1 MSVVQSIDYVAI
13 APPLIVSL
21 VGLGVLVLD
30 AYLPDR
36 RKEVAGWI
44 AGGGLVAAAVFL
56 LPLTDHTRRTF
67 CVPGGGR
74 SGFDASSCSYVVD
87 ELTLAFQTVV
97 LLGALVVVLL
107 SLDTVRESRLP
118 AGEYY
123 FLLLMSVAGAVTLAA
138 SRDVLTLVVSLEVV
152 SLPAFALVALPRYDG
167 RASEAALKL
176 FLVSVVSTAVMLFG
190 LSLVYGVTGTVHLD
204 RIATVLSESS
214 ARNSALL
221 LGVSISI
228 AGFAFKVAAVP
239 FHFWAPDTYVGAPV
253 PVAAYL
259 SVVSKAAGFVGLAL
273 LLTIGF
279 APYADVWAPAVAVL
293 AALTMTVGNLVA
305 LRQRQA
311 VRLLA
316 WSSIAQSGYMLVPL
330 GAAGRGDLDGVL
342 PATVA
347 YVLAYAVMNL
357 GAFAVVT
364 LVGRRRPSNQLADYR
379 GLGRTEPFIAFALAF
394 ALACLAGLPPGLLG
408 LFAKVVV
415 FQAPVEQGTGWLAVV
430 MAVNVV
436 VGLYYYLAWA
446 ASLYARGGDVVAPS
460 LRPPAYRISWS
471 DGTAIGITL
480 GAALVFSV
488 VPRMILEAIL

>member
-1 MSVVQSIDYVAI
+1 MSLVQSIDYAAV
-13 APPLIVSL
+13 APPLVVAL

-30 AYLPDR
+30 AFLPDG
-36 RKEVAGWI
+36 RKQISGWL
-44 AGGGLVAAAVFL
+44 AGGGLLVASALL
-56 LPLTDHTRRTF
+56 LPLTDHTRSTF
-67 CVPGGGR
+67 CVPVGGG
-74 SGFDASSCSYVVD
+74 FFLPSCSYVVD
-87 ELTLAFQTVV
+87 NLTLAFQAVV

-107 SLDTVRESRLP
+107 SLDTVRNSRLP

-190 LSLVYGVTGTVHLD
+190 LSLVYGVTGAVHLD
-204 RIATVLSESS
+204 RIATVLSNPES
-214 ARNSALL
+214 RNPALV
-221 LGVSISI
+221 LGVAISI

-253 PVAAYL
+253 PIAAYL
-259 SVVSKAAGFVGLAL
+259 SVVSKAAGFVGLAS

-279 APYADVWAPAVAVL
+279 APYADVWAPLIAVL

-305 LRQRQA
+305 LRQRHA

-330 GAAGRGDLDGVL
+330 GAAGKGDIEGVL

-364 LVGRRRPSNQLADYR
+364 LVGRHRPTNRLEDYR
-379 GLGRTEPFIAFALAF
+379 GLGRREPLVAFALAF

-415 FQAPVEQGTGWLAVV
+415 FQAPIEQGTGWLAVV

-446 ASLYARGGDVVAPS
+446 ALLYARNGEEDGAAA
-460 LRPPAYRISWS
+460 RPPAYRISWS
-471 DGTAIGITL
+471 DGTAIGLTL
-480 GAALVFSV
+480 AAALCFSV
-488 VPRMILEAIL
+488 VPRMILDALL